1 MGHEVLPRNDDATS
15 GSDRYYLL
23 EPTSSF
29 SHAMRRAQMSAGGA
43 DAVDVCC
50 ASASAAAAAA
60 AALLLLLNLLG
71 PYHPVH

>member
-1 MGHEVLPRNDDATS
+1 
-15 GSDRYYLL
+15 
-23 EPTSSF
+23 
-29 SHAMRRAQMSAGGA
+29 MSAGGA